1 MRRHHHHQPMLMPVS
16 RRLPSSSCTTSRPP
30 SRPRRLSPRLPP
42 ALPWMASRWPPAR
55 HRRPLLRKQ
64 SAPAREPRSICAS
77 HIVWCTSKTSPRRR
91 RRLPPTRRRPP
102 PQPSHSTAMDSCG
115 CALACAPRCQPRTAV
130 VCTRTCQP
138 LDLRVAAAAMLCS
151 ARSIHSPRPP
161 LPCLRCHAIS
171 PCRRG
176 TRPPFLVRAARSL
189 LLARSPARPRRYV
202 HERWEARVPANLV
215 RQCNAPPSLA
225 IARFL
230 NISRSQ
236 SLVCHRMPPSHSHRE
251 LDARRSVVADRSRD
265 LEISNPT
272 WLDIFCAPRSF
283 VRFVSFRF
291 VCSSS
296 AKMPHPSSRQ
306 PRSARFRR
314 SLWFVCFVRRQ
325 RPLLDLDRFFISVT
339 RPS

>member
-1 MRRHHHHQPMLMPVS
+1 MGARWPARLAASHARPSCAPV
-16 RRLPSSSCTTSRPP
+16 P
-30 SRPRRLSPRLPP
+30 
-42 ALPWMASRWPPAR
+42 ASR
-55 HRRPLLRKQ
+55 
-64 SAPAREPRSICAS
+64 SIS
-77 HIVWCTSKTSPRRR
+77 EWRRR
-91 RRLPPTRRRPP
+91 RRSAAPDLFTVRALRSRAFGATPSRP
-102 PQPSHSTAMDSCG
+102 
-115 CALACAPRCQPRTAV
+115 AV
-130 VCTRTCQP
+130 VGLGLHSWYAQLAP
-138 LDLRVAAAAMLCS
+138 SCS
-151 ARSIHSPRPP
+151 LAR
-161 LPCLRCHAIS
+161 
-171 PCRRG
+171 
-176 TRPPFLVRAARSL
+176 
-189 LLARSPARPRRYV
+189 LLAPGDMCTSVGKRACLPTLSAS
-202 HERWEARVPANLV
+202 ATL
-215 RQCNAPPSLA
+215 PPSLA

-283 VRFVSFRF
+283 VRSFRFVSFR
-291 VCSSS
+291 SSS

-339 RPS
+339 RPP